1 MSVLVRSDVPRR
13 LRRGLSM
20 SLAILDFPV
29 FGVLVYPTVCSLTI
43 LGVTASWKS
52 DKSRVMTWW

>member
-1 MSVLVRSDVPRR
+1 
-13 LRRGLSM
+13 M